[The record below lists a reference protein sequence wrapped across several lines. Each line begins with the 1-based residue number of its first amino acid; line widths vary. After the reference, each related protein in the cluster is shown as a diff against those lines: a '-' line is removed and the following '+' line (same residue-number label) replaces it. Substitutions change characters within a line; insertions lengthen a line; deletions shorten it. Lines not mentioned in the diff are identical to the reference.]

1 MPTRDS
7 HCSFCGAAYALDQ
20 AWPRVCAACGET
32 TYRNPVP
39 VAVAVLP
46 VDDGVLVIRR
56 AIPPRVGLRA
66 LPGGFV
72 DHGESWQ
79 RAVVRELVEETGI
92 VAAEGDIRLFDVH
105 SAPDGT
111 VLIFGLLPPMATADL
126 PLSTPNAEVAGW
138 EVVRG
143 TADMAFDLHAR
154 VLTRYLSE
162 RIAA

>member
-7 HCSFCGAAYALDQ
+7 HCSFCGAAYATDQ

-46 VDDGVLVIRR
+46 
-56 AIPPRVGLRA
+56 
-66 LPGGFV
+66 GGFV

-79 RAVVRELVEETGI
+79 RAVVREVGEETGI
-92 VAAEGDIRLFDVH
+92 VVAEADVALFDVH

-111 VLIFGLLPPMATADL
+111 VLIFGLLPRMAAAGLPVSTA
-126 PLSTPNAEVAGW
+126 NAEVANW
-138 EVVRG
+138 EVVRDAG
-143 TADMAFDLHAR
+143 EMAFDLHAR
-154 VLTRYLSE
+154 VLTRYLGSG
-162 RIAA
+162 AGVGLPVGGA

>member
-1 MPTRDS
+1 MSSRDS
-7 HCSFCGAAYALDQ
+7 HCSFCGAAYAPDQ

-56 AIPPRVGLRA
+56 AVPPRVGLLA

-79 RAVVRELVEETGI
+79 RAVVRELGEETGI
-92 VAAEGDIRLFDVH
+92 VAAESDVTLFDVH

-111 VLIFGLLPPMATADL
+111 VLIFGLLRARSAADL
-126 PLSTPNAEVAGW
+126 PVSAPNAEVAGW
-138 EVVRG
+138 AVARD
-143 TADMAFDLHAR
+143 TTDMAFDLHAR

-162 RIAA
+162 RVTA

>member
-1 MPTRDS
+1 MASRDA
-7 HCSFCGAAYALDQ
+7 HCSFCGAAYAPDQ
-20 AWPRVCAACGET
+20 PWPRVCAACGET

-56 AIPPRVGLRA
+56 AIPPRVGLLA

-79 RAVVRELVEETGI
+79 RAVTRELFEETGI
-92 VAAEGDIRLFDVH
+92 VVADSDVSLFDVH

-111 VLIFGLLPPMATADL
+111 VLIFGLLPATTAAAL
-126 PLSTPNAEVAGW
+126 PASTPNAEVAGW
-138 EVVRG
+138 QVTRD
-143 TADMAFDLHAR
+143 TTDLAFDLHAR
-154 VLTRYLSE
+154 VLTRYLSD
-162 RIAA
+162 RISA

>member
-1 MPTRDS
+1 MPSRNS
-7 HCSFCGAAYALDQ
+7 HCSFCGAAYPADQ
-20 AWPRVCAACGET
+20 PWPRVCAACGET

-56 AIPPRVGLRA
+56 AIPPRAGLLA

-79 RAVVRELVEETGI
+79 QAVVRELGEETGI
-92 VAAEGDIRLFDVH
+92 AARADDVALFDVH

-111 VLIFGLLPPMATADL
+111 VLIFGLLPATTAADV
-126 PLSTPNAEVAGW
+126 PVSAPNAEVAGW
-138 EVVRG
+138 SVARD
-143 TADMAFDLHAR
+143 ASDMAFDLHAR
-154 VLTRYLSE
+154 VLTRYLAE
-162 RIAA
+162 RVTA